1 MDLAA
6 EILEET
12 QKTAAPKNF
21 GWLARVPSEHH
32 QALAQVRDQW
42 KKAGGASQG
51 VTASRL
57 ARIIVE
63 KLAARGIK
71 TSGYRQVQRWLTAKD

>member
-6 EILEET
+6 EIIEESRKSI
-12 QKTAAPKNF
+12 QPPNA
-21 GWLARVPSEHH
+21 GWLAKVPREHH
-32 QALAQVRDQW
+32 EAIFDVRSQW
-42 KKAGGASQG
+42 RKSGGTTSG

-63 KLAARGIK
+63 KLEARGVK

>member
-6 EILEET
+6 EILEESRKSIVP
-12 QKTAAPKNF
+12 QNS
-21 GWLARVPSEHH
+21 GWLAKVPSEHH
-32 QALAQVRDQW
+32 AAILQVRDAW
-42 KKAGGASQG
+42 KESGAGSSG

-57 ARIIVE
+57 ARIIVS
-63 KLAARGIK
+63 KLTARGIK